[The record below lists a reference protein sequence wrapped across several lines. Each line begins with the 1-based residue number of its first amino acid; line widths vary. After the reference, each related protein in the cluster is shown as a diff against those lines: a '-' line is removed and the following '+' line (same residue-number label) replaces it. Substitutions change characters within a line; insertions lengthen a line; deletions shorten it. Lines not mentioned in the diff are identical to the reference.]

1 MRLPPPPPPEF
12 TFQPTVGSKWYVVA
26 PNSRAVQLAKIIET
40 TKHTVL
46 IECIDDAL
54 SKFGLPAPRV
64 RYVIKDVR
72 WIEFI
77 EANTTKE

>member
-1 MRLPPPPPPEF
+1 MRLPPPPEF
-12 TFQPTVGSKWYVVA
+12 TFQPTVGSKWYVVV
-26 PNSRAVQLAKIIET
+26 PNDRAVQTAKIIET

-46 IECIDDAL
+46 IEFIDDAI
-54 SKFGLPAPRV
+54 SKFGLLAPCV

-72 WIEFI
+72 WIERV